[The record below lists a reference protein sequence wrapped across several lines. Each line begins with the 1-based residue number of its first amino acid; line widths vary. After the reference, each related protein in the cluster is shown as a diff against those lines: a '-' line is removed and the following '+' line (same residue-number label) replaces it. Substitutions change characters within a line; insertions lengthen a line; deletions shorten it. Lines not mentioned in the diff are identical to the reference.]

1 MMSCILYLQYNAEKM
16 SMRKLLRLGFIAL
29 VCMPLL
35 LMGQDNAKTDSLLKA
50 LSLAKKDTSK
60 VLLLYTIAEQY
71 ENSVPEK
78 AKNYISMG
86 GELSREIG
94 YDLGIM
100 KSYRMF
106 SYVNSYQSKF
116 DSVIYYNKLVLDIAR
131 SLSDSFNIGVSLFN
145 IGIGFRFMSE
155 LDSAVVYTLLGAK
168 ILEGKGYN
176 NIESSVNDGL
186 QSLYMTLGQ
195 YDKAISYGTRA
206 VELARKLDE
215 KSPLATALTNLG
227 LSYTETNR
235 VEEAKKLFLESL
247 QIAESTNNKSIQAVV
262 LNNLSDI
269 AIKEN
274 QFDRLKAYA
283 ERSIALAVEM
293 EDDGTMISGK
303 LSLAAYLLSRGEY
316 ETAQEQALAA
326 LALSEKQNLLEGKTT
341 SMGMLSAIAFSRQ
354 DYKKGF
360 EYYYRK
366 MDFENKVFNESLQQ
380 KEADIRIRYE
390 TEKKDTRIRLQHSE
404 IQRKNTLN
412 ILLIAG
418 SAALLLIALL
428 SYRTYRQKQRLQQKR
443 IVELETQ
450 QQLMAAGSVIKGEE
464 QERTRLAKDLH
475 DGLGGMLS
483 GIKYSFQT
491 MKGNLIMT
499 PENQQAF
506 ERSMDMLDSSIK
518 EMRRVAHNMMPEALV
533 KFGLDTALKDFCEDI
548 NRSGALQVNYQSI
561 GMEEVE
567 VEGTAAIAI
576 YRIVQEL
583 LNNTMKHASA
593 TNAIVQLSKTT
604 NGLNIT
610 VEDDGNG
617 FDPLILE
624 RAKGIGWSNIQS
636 RVDYLKGKMDISTSP
651 GKGTSVHIE
660 LNT

>member
-1 MMSCILYLQYNAEKM
+1 MVCI
-16 SMRKLLRLGFIAL
+16 
-29 VCMPLL
+29 PLSL
-35 LMGQDNAKTDSLLKA
+35 CGQNNAKTDSLLKS
-50 LSLAKKDTSK
+50 LSLAKKDSNK
-60 VLLLYTIAEQY
+60 VLLLFTIAEQF

-78 AKNYISMG
+78 AKAYIAMG
-86 GELSREIG
+86 RELSREIG

-100 KSYRMF
+100 KSYRML

-131 SLSDSFNIGVSLFN
+131 SRNDSFNIGVSLFN
-145 IGIGFRFMSE
+145 IGIGYRFMSE
-155 LDSAVVYTLLGAK
+155 LDSAVEYTLLGAK

-176 NIESSVNDGL
+176 NLESSVNDGL

-215 KSPLATALTNLG
+215 KSALATALTNLG

-235 VEEAKKLFLESL
+235 VEEARKLFLESL
-247 QIAESTNNKSIQAVV
+247 QIAEATNNKSIQAVV
-262 LNNLSDI
+262 YNNLSDI

-274 QFDRLKAYA
+274 QFDRLKTYA
-283 ERSIALAVEM
+283 ERSIALAEEL

-303 LSLAAYLLSRGEY
+303 LSLAAYLLSRREY
-316 ETAQEQALAA
+316 EAAEELALAG

-341 SMGMLSAIAFSRQ
+341 SLGMLSAIAFSRQ

-366 MDFENKVFNESLQQ
+366 MDFENNVFNETLQQ
-380 KEADIRIRYE
+380 KEADLRIRYE
-390 TEKKDTRIRLQHSE
+390 TEKKDNQIRLQQYD
-404 IQRKNTLN
+404 IQRKSTFNY
-412 ILLIAG
+412 LLIAG
-418 SAALLLIALL
+418 AAALLLIVLL
-428 SYRTYRQKQRLQQKR
+428 LFRTYRQKQRLQQKR
-443 IVELETQ
+443 ILELETQ
-450 QQLMAAGSVIKGEE
+450 QQLMAAGAVIKGEE

-561 GMEEVE
+561 GMEEVV
-567 VEGTAAIAI
+567 VEGTAAIAV
-576 YRIVQEL
+576 YRIIQEL
-583 LNNTMKHASA
+583 LNNTMKHAAA
-593 TNAIVQLSKTT
+593 TNAIVQLSKTQD
-604 NGLNIT
+604 GINIT

-624 RAKGIGWSNIQS
+624 RATGIGWRNIQS
-636 RVDYLKGKMDISTSP
+636 RVEYLKGKMDVSTSP
-651 GKGTSVHIE
+651 GKGTSVQIE
-660 LNT
+660 INI

>member
-1 MMSCILYLQYNAEKM
+1 MVCI
-16 SMRKLLRLGFIAL
+16 
-29 VCMPLL
+29 PLSL
-35 LMGQDNAKTDSLLKA
+35 CGQNNAKTDSLLKS
-50 LSLAKKDTSK
+50 LSLAKKDSNK
-60 VLLLYTIAEQY
+60 VLLLFTIAEQF

-78 AKNYISMG
+78 AKAYIAMG
-86 GELSREIG
+86 RELSREIG

-100 KSYRMF
+100 KSYRML

-131 SLSDSFNIGVSLFN
+131 SRNDSFNIGVSLFN
-145 IGIGFRFMSE
+145 IGIGYRFMSE
-155 LDSAVVYTLLGAK
+155 LDSAVEYTLLGAK

-176 NIESSVNDGL
+176 NLESSVNDGL

-215 KSPLATALTNLG
+215 KSALATALTNLG

-235 VEEAKKLFLESL
+235 VEEARKLFLESL
-247 QIAESTNNKSIQAVV
+247 QIAEATNNKSIQAVV
-262 LNNLSDI
+262 YNNLSDI

-274 QFDRLKAYA
+274 QFDRLKTYA
-283 ERSIALAVEM
+283 ERSIALAEEL

-303 LSLAAYLLSRGEY
+303 LSLAAYLLSRREY
-316 ETAQEQALAA
+316 EAAEELALAG

-341 SMGMLSAIAFSRQ
+341 SLGMLSAIAFSRQ

-366 MDFENKVFNESLQQ
+366 MDFENNVFNETLQQ
-380 KEADIRIRYE
+380 KEADLRIRYE
-390 TEKKDTRIRLQHSE
+390 TEKKDNQIRLQQYD
-404 IQRKNTLN
+404 IQRKSTFNY
-412 ILLIAG
+412 LLIAG
-418 SAALLLIALL
+418 AAALLLIVLL
-428 SYRTYRQKQRLQQKR
+428 LFRTYRQKQRLQQKR
-443 IVELETQ
+443 ILELETQ
-450 QQLMAAGSVIKGEE
+450 QQLIAAGAVIKGEE

-561 GMEEVE
+561 GMEEVV
-567 VEGTAAIAI
+567 VEGTAAIAV
-576 YRIVQEL
+576 YRIIQEL
-583 LNNTMKHASA
+583 LNNTMKHAAA
-593 TNAIVQLSKTT
+593 TNAIVQLSKTQD
-604 NGLNIT
+604 GINIT

-624 RAKGIGWSNIQS
+624 RATGIGWRNIQS
-636 RVDYLKGKMDISTSP
+636 RVEYLKGKMDVSTSP
-651 GKGTSVHIE
+651 GKGTSVQIE
-660 LNT
+660 INI

>member
-1 MMSCILYLQYNAEKM
+1 
-16 SMRKLLRLGFIAL
+16 MRDLIRLGFFAM
-29 VCMPLL
+29 VCIPLSL
-35 LMGQDNAKTDSLLKA
+35 CGQNNAKTDSLLKS
-50 LSLAKKDTSK
+50 LSLAKKDSNK
-60 VLLLYTIAEQY
+60 VLLLFTIAEQF

-78 AKNYISMG
+78 AKAYIAMG
-86 GELSREIG
+86 RELSREIG

-100 KSYRMF
+100 KSYRML

-131 SLSDSFNIGVSLFN
+131 SRNDSFNIGVSLFN
-145 IGIGFRFMSE
+145 IGIGYRFMSE
-155 LDSAVVYTLLGAK
+155 LDSAVEYTLLGAK

-176 NIESSVNDGL
+176 NLESSVNDGL

-215 KSPLATALTNLG
+215 KSALATALTNLG

-235 VEEAKKLFLESL
+235 VEEARKLFLESL
-247 QIAESTNNKSIQAVV
+247 QIAEATNNKSIQAVV
-262 LNNLSDI
+262 YNNLSDI

-274 QFDRLKAYA
+274 QFDRLKTYA
-283 ERSIALAVEM
+283 ERSIALAEEL

-303 LSLAAYLLSRGEY
+303 LSLAAYLLSRREY
-316 ETAQEQALAA
+316 EAAEELALAG

-341 SMGMLSAIAFSRQ
+341 SLGMLSAIAFSRQ

-366 MDFENKVFNESLQQ
+366 MDFENNVFNETLQQ
-380 KEADIRIRYE
+380 KEADLRIRYE
-390 TEKKDTRIRLQHSE
+390 TEKKDNQIRLQQFD
-404 IQRKNTLN
+404 IQRKSTFNY
-412 ILLIAG
+412 LLIAG
-418 SAALLLIALL
+418 AAALLLIVLL
-428 SYRTYRQKQRLQQKR
+428 LFRTYRQKQRLQQKR
-443 IVELETQ
+443 ILELETQ
-450 QQLMAAGSVIKGEE
+450 QQLMAAGAVIKGEE

-561 GMEEVE
+561 GMEEVV
-567 VEGTAAIAI
+567 VEGTAAIAV
-576 YRIVQEL
+576 YRIIQEL
-583 LNNTMKHASA
+583 LNNTMKHAAA
-593 TNAIVQLSKTT
+593 TNAIVQLSKTQD
-604 NGLNIT
+604 GINIT

-624 RAKGIGWSNIQS
+624 RATGIGWRNIQS
-636 RVDYLKGKMDISTSP
+636 RVEYLKGKMDVSTSP
-651 GKGTSVHIE
+651 GKGTSVQIE
-660 LNT
+660 INI

>member
-1 MMSCILYLQYNAEKM
+1 
-16 SMRKLLRLGFIAL
+16 MRDLIRLGFFAM
-29 VCMPLL
+29 VCIPLSL
-35 LMGQDNAKTDSLLKA
+35 CGQNNAKTDSLLKS
-50 LSLAKKDTSK
+50 LSLAKKDSNK
-60 VLLLYTIAEQY
+60 VLLLFTIAEQF

-78 AKNYISMG
+78 AKAYIAMG
-86 GELSREIG
+86 RELSREIG

-100 KSYRMF
+100 KSYRML

-131 SLSDSFNIGVSLFN
+131 SRNDSFNIGVSLFN
-145 IGIGFRFMSE
+145 IGIGYRFMSE
-155 LDSAVVYTLLGAK
+155 LDSAVEYTLLGAK

-176 NIESSVNDGL
+176 NLESSVNDGL

-215 KSPLATALTNLG
+215 KSVLATALTNLG

-235 VEEAKKLFLESL
+235 VEEARKLFLESL
-247 QIAESTNNKSIQAVV
+247 QIAEATNNKSIQAVV
-262 LNNLSDI
+262 YNNLSDI

-274 QFDRLKAYA
+274 QFDRLKTYA
-283 ERSIALAVEM
+283 ERSIALAEEL

-303 LSLAAYLLSRGEY
+303 LSLAAYLLSRREY
-316 ETAQEQALAA
+316 EAAEELALAG

-341 SMGMLSAIAFSRQ
+341 SLGMLSAIAFSRQ

-366 MDFENKVFNESLQQ
+366 MDFENNVFNETLQQ
-380 KEADIRIRYE
+380 KEADLRIRYE
-390 TEKKDTRIRLQHSE
+390 TEKKDNQIRLQQYD
-404 IQRKNTLN
+404 IQRKSTFNY
-412 ILLIAG
+412 LLIAG
-418 SAALLLIALL
+418 AAALLLIVLL
-428 SYRTYRQKQRLQQKR
+428 LFRTYRQKQRLQQKR
-443 IVELETQ
+443 ILELETQ
-450 QQLMAAGSVIKGEE
+450 QQLMAAGAVIKGEE

-561 GMEEVE
+561 GMEEVV
-567 VEGTAAIAI
+567 VEGTAAIAV
-576 YRIVQEL
+576 YRIIQEL
-583 LNNTMKHASA
+583 LNNTMKHAAA
-593 TNAIVQLSKTT
+593 TNAIVQLSKTQD
-604 NGLNIT
+604 GINIT

-624 RAKGIGWSNIQS
+624 RATGIGWRNIQS
-636 RVDYLKGKMDISTSP
+636 RVEYLKGKMDVSTSP
-651 GKGTSVHIE
+651 GKGTSVQIE
-660 LNT
+660 INI

>member
-1 MMSCILYLQYNAEKM
+1 
-16 SMRKLLRLGFIAL
+16 MRDLIRLGFFAM
-29 VCMPLL
+29 VCIPLSL
-35 LMGQDNAKTDSLLKA
+35 CGQNNAKTDSLLKS
-50 LSLAKKDTSK
+50 LSLAKKDSNK
-60 VLLLYTIAEQY
+60 ALLLFTIAEQF

-78 AKNYISMG
+78 AKAYIAMG
-86 GELSREIG
+86 RELSREIG

-100 KSYRMF
+100 KSYRML

-131 SLSDSFNIGVSLFN
+131 SRNDSFNIGVSLFN
-145 IGIGFRFMSE
+145 IGIGYRFMSE
-155 LDSAVVYTLLGAK
+155 LDSAVEYTLLGAK

-176 NIESSVNDGL
+176 NLESSVNDGL

-215 KSPLATALTNLG
+215 KSALATALTNLG

-235 VEEAKKLFLESL
+235 VEEARKLFLESL
-247 QIAESTNNKSIQAVV
+247 QIAEATNNKSIQAVV
-262 LNNLSDI
+262 YNNLSDI

-274 QFDRLKAYA
+274 QFDRLKTYA
-283 ERSIALAVEM
+283 ERSIALAEEL

-303 LSLAAYLLSRGEY
+303 LSLAAYLLSRREY
-316 ETAQEQALAA
+316 EAAEELALAG

-341 SMGMLSAIAFSRQ
+341 SLGMLSAIAFSRQ

-366 MDFENKVFNESLQQ
+366 MDFENNVFNETLQQ
-380 KEADIRIRYE
+380 KEADLRIRYE
-390 TEKKDTRIRLQHSE
+390 TEKKDNQIRLQQYD
-404 IQRKNTLN
+404 IQRKSTFNY
-412 ILLIAG
+412 LLIAG
-418 SAALLLIALL
+418 AAALLLIVLL
-428 SYRTYRQKQRLQQKR
+428 LFRTYRQKQRLQQKR
-443 IVELETQ
+443 ILELETQ
-450 QQLMAAGSVIKGEE
+450 QQLMAAGAVIKGEE

-561 GMEEVE
+561 GMEEVV
-567 VEGTAAIAI
+567 VEGTAAIAV
-576 YRIVQEL
+576 YRIIQEL
-583 LNNTMKHASA
+583 LNNTMKHAAA
-593 TNAIVQLSKTT
+593 TNAIVQLSKTQD
-604 NGLNIT
+604 GINIT

-624 RAKGIGWSNIQS
+624 RATGIGWRNIQS
-636 RVDYLKGKMDISTSP
+636 RVEYLKGKMDVSTSP
-651 GKGTSVHIE
+651 GKGTSVQIE
-660 LNT
+660 INI

>member
-1 MMSCILYLQYNAEKM
+1 
-16 SMRKLLRLGFIAL
+16 MRDLIRLGFFAM
-29 VCMPLL
+29 VCIPLSL
-35 LMGQDNAKTDSLLKA
+35 CGQNNAKTDSLLKS
-50 LSLAKKDTSK
+50 LSLAKKDSNK
-60 VLLLYTIAEQY
+60 VLLLFTIAEQF

-78 AKNYISMG
+78 AKAYIAMG
-86 GELSREIG
+86 RELSREIG

-100 KSYRMF
+100 KSYRML

-131 SLSDSFNIGVSLFN
+131 SRNDSFNIGVSLFN
-145 IGIGFRFMSE
+145 IGIGYRFMSE
-155 LDSAVVYTLLGAK
+155 LDSAVEYTLLGAK

-176 NIESSVNDGL
+176 NLESSVNDGL

-215 KSPLATALTNLG
+215 KSALATALTNLG

-235 VEEAKKLFLESL
+235 VEEARKLFLESL
-247 QIAESTNNKSIQAVV
+247 QIAEATNNKSIQAVV
-262 LNNLSDI
+262 YNNLSDI

-274 QFDRLKAYA
+274 QFDRLKTYA
-283 ERSIALAVEM
+283 ERSIALAEEL

-303 LSLAAYLLSRGEY
+303 LSLAAYLLSRREY
-316 ETAQEQALAA
+316 EAAEELALAG

-341 SMGMLSAIAFSRQ
+341 SLGMLSAIAFSRQ

-366 MDFENKVFNESLQQ
+366 MDFENNVFNETLQQ
-380 KEADIRIRYE
+380 KEADLRIRYE
-390 TEKKDTRIRLQHSE
+390 TEKKDNQIRLQQFD
-404 IQRKNTLN
+404 IQRKSTFNY
-412 ILLIAG
+412 LLIAG
-418 SAALLLIALL
+418 AAALLLIVLL
-428 SYRTYRQKQRLQQKR
+428 LFRTYRQKQRLQQKR
-443 IVELETQ
+443 ILELETQ
-450 QQLMAAGSVIKGEE
+450 QQLMAAGAVIKGEE

-561 GMEEVE
+561 GMEEVV
-567 VEGTAAIAI
+567 VEGTAAIAV
-576 YRIVQEL
+576 YRIIQE
-583 LNNTMKHASA
+583 
-593 TNAIVQLSKTT
+593 
-604 NGLNIT
+604 
-610 VEDDGNG
+610 
-617 FDPLILE
+617 
-624 RAKGIGWSNIQS
+624 
-636 RVDYLKGKMDISTSP
+636 
-651 GKGTSVHIE
+651 
-660 LNT
+660 

>member
-1 MMSCILYLQYNAEKM
+1 
-16 SMRKLLRLGFIAL
+16 MRDLIRLGFFAM
-29 VCMPLL
+29 VCIPLSL
-35 LMGQDNAKTDSLLKA
+35 CGQNNAKTDSLLKS
-50 LSLAKKDTSK
+50 LSLAKKDSNK
-60 VLLLYTIAEQY
+60 VLLLFTIAEQF

-78 AKNYISMG
+78 AKAYIAMG
-86 GELSREIG
+86 RELSREIG

-100 KSYRMF
+100 KSYRML

-131 SLSDSFNIGVSLFN
+131 SRNDSFNIGVSLFN
-145 IGIGFRFMSE
+145 IGIGYRFMSE
-155 LDSAVVYTLLGAK
+155 LDSAVEYTLLGAK

-176 NIESSVNDGL
+176 NLESSVNDGL

-215 KSPLATALTNLG
+215 KSALATALTNLG

-235 VEEAKKLFLESL
+235 VEEARKLFLESL
-247 QIAESTNNKSIQAVV
+247 QIAEATNNKSIQAVV
-262 LNNLSDI
+262 YNNLSDI

-274 QFDRLKAYA
+274 QFDRLKTYA
-283 ERSIALAVEM
+283 ERSIALAEEL

-303 LSLAAYLLSRGEY
+303 LSLAAYLLSRREY
-316 ETAQEQALAA
+316 EAAEELALAG

-341 SMGMLSAIAFSRQ
+341 SLGMLSAIAFSRQ

-366 MDFENKVFNESLQQ
+366 MDFENNVFNETLQQ
-380 KEADIRIRYE
+380 KEADLRIRYE
-390 TEKKDTRIRLQHSE
+390 TEKKDNQIRLQQYD
-404 IQRKNTLN
+404 IQRKSTFNY
-412 ILLIAG
+412 LLIAG
-418 SAALLLIALL
+418 AAALLLIVLL
-428 SYRTYRQKQRLQQKR
+428 LFRTYRQKQRLQQKR
-443 IVELETQ
+443 ILELETQ
-450 QQLMAAGSVIKGEE
+450 QQLMAAGAVIKGEE

-561 GMEEVE
+561 GMEEVV
-567 VEGTAAIAI
+567 VEGTAAIAV
-576 YRIVQEL
+576 YRIIQEL
-583 LNNTMKHASA
+583 LNNTMKHAAA
-593 TNAIVQLSKTT
+593 TNAIVQLSKTQD
-604 NGLNIT
+604 GINIT

-624 RAKGIGWSNIQS
+624 RATGIGWRNIQS
-636 RVDYLKGKMDISTSP
+636 RVEYLKGKMDVSTSP
-651 GKGTSVHIE
+651 GKGTSVQIE
-660 LNT
+660 INI